1 MAARGLK
8 KELGVLDVYALAT
21 GTTLS
26 SGFFLLPGLAAASG
40 GNAIPQ
46 AYLVAGICLIPGL
59 FSMMELATA
68 MPRAGGI
75 YYFLDRSM
83 GPLVGTVGGFGT
95 WGTLV
100 LKSAF
105 ALVGLGA
112 YLGLY
117 FPDLP
122 AAPIAVAFAVAFGI
136 LNLVGVKKVSFFQ
149 LALTITL
156 LSILGWYI
164 TVGVSRFSVNTANLS
179 FSNDMESFLSTVGLV
194 IVSFMGLTNV
204 ASISEEVKNPE
215 RSIPLG
221 IALAFITVLI
231 IYVVGT
237 WVMVAAVGVERLA
250 ADGGDLTPAATLA
263 GVLSGPTGAAVMT
276 VAAVLAFSSVANAG
290 ILAAS
295 RYPWA
300 MGRDQILPRVFRLLS
315 PWRTPH
321 VAIFTTVGL
330 IVAALT
336 VFDPSHIAELAGA
349 FQLMMFA
356 LSCLAV
362 IVMRESGIVSYDPGF
377 RSPFYP
383 WVQILGVLIPFPI
396 ILEMGWLAT
405 LLSGTFVTVG
415 ILWYSYYARD
425 RVSREGAIYHVFERL
440 GRQRDA
446 GLEQELREIIKEK
459 GLRAADPFEEL
470 ISQAVVIDLDGPDR
484 FTRVIDRVSNE
495 LSNQHGIPAKKL
507 AKGFL
512 ACTEAGVTAATYGA
526 LLPPLRLAELS
537 QPTMAL
543 VRAREAVEMDVQILD
558 PLPGS
563 DRPFYAAFFL
573 ASPEEQ
579 PRLHLRILAQV
590 AQRVDDQTFLEE
602 WLEAA
607 DEQEIREVML
617 RDERMCVVEVRS
629 DRPSEILVGRTIAE
643 VSLPETTLV
652 AMIRRGSAFV
662 VPHGSTVI
670 QRGDRL
676 TVLGE
681 PQGIIDLRHR
691 YGDDR

>member
-8 KELGVLDVYALAT
+8 KELGLFDVYALAT

-40 GNAIPQ
+40 GSAIPQ

-122 AAPIAVAFAVAFGI
+122 AAPIAVTFAVAFGI
-136 LNLVGVKKVSFFQ
+136 LNLFGVKKVGLFQ
-149 LALTITL
+149 LALTIIL

-164 TVGVSRFSVNTANLS
+164 TLGVSRFSVNTANLS

-237 WVMVAAVGVERLA
+237 WVMVAAVGVERLG

-330 IVAALT
+330 IIAALT

-383 WVQILGVLIPFPI
+383 WVQILGILIPFPI

-405 LLSGTFVTVG
+405 LLSGAFVTVG

-446 GLEQELREIIKEK
+446 GLEQELREILKEK

-495 LSNQHGIPAKKL
+495 LSRQHGIPAKKL

-526 LLPPLRLAELS
+526 LLPHLRLAELS

-579 PRLHLRILAQV
+579 PRLHLRILAQI
-590 AQRVDDQTFLEE
+590 AARVDDQTFLEE

-629 DRPSEILVGRTIAE
+629 DRPSEILVGRSIAE

-652 AMIRRGSAFV
+652 AMIRRGSGFV